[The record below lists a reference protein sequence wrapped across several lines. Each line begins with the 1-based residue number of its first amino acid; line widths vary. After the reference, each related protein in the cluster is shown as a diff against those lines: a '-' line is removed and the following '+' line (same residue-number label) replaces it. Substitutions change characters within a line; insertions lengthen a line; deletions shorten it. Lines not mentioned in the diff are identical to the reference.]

1 MSVKIYNHLRINSKP
16 TSFDLTWDVTSRLD
30 LLFSSHLLE
39 MEIFFE
45 VKVVKLPPHISLTA
59 ATYLR
64 VIKNRLIE
72 NSET

>member
-1 MSVKIYNHLRINSKP
+1 
-16 TSFDLTWDVTSRLD
+16 
-30 LLFSSHLLE
+30 